1 MVDVGDKPTTSRVA
15 VVRGCVFMQP
25 ATLHA
30 IREHDI
36 KKGEVLQVARLAGIM
51 AAKRTDELIP
61 LCHSLGLDQ
70 VDVRF
75 LLREG
80 DPGEAASVVIE
91 ATARCQGKTG
101 VEMEAMVAT
110 SAAAMTIYDMCKA
123 IDRGMSIG
131 PVYLHHKS
139 GGKSGDFTHPAP
151 PPLANLPDDPDWE

>member
-61 LCHSLGLDQ
+61 LCHSLGLD
-70 VDVRF
+70 
-75 LLREG
+75 
-80 DPGEAASVVIE
+80 
-91 ATARCQGKTG
+91 
-101 VEMEAMVAT
+101 
-110 SAAAMTIYDMCKA
+110 
-123 IDRGMSIG
+123 
-131 PVYLHHKS
+131 
-139 GGKSGDFTHPAP
+139 
-151 PPLANLPDDPDWE
+151 